1 MRIAIPTNDKE
12 TLFKRS
18 GQAKGFLVA
27 DISGNGFSV
36 VDYRK
41 NSHSHHHHHGEDEGH
56 HGHSHKEIT
65 DALGDCDFLVVNMI
79 GKHFGGDLKEAG
91 IKIFKTDKV
100 TVNEAIN
107 HFIENEQK

>member
-18 GQAKGFLVA
+18 GQAKGFLIA
-27 DISGNGFSV
+27 DVTDNGFEV

-41 NSHSHHHHHGEDEGH
+41 NSHTHDHGSHHDDHGH

-65 DALGDCDFLVVNMI
+65 EALSDCDYMVVNMV

-91 IKIFKTDKV
+91 IKIFKTGRQLI
-100 TVNEAIN
+100 NEAVQE
-107 HFIENEQK
+107 FKRK